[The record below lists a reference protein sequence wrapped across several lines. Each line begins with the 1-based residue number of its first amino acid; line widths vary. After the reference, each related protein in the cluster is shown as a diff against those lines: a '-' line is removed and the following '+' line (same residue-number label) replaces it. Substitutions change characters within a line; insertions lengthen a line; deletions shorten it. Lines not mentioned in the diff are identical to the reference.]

1 MQPGMRVGGEIKG
14 AEGVALAGHVLPQQV
29 PGTVH
34 LQVGLQVRLLLEKK
48 TLDFEEVLILVSTFM
63 VAISRSCSCFSWSM
77 WKLACTC
84 WISSTSFT
92 CKATLVLMRK
102 VNKIGEL
109 VFTAGQTTQLDNL
122 MLVQQACCECCRSH
136 ARDESSCYKIKQ
148 NKTAYGFPAWRP
160 K

>member
-1 MQPGMRVGGEIKG
+1 MYKMQPGVRVGGEVKG

-29 PGTVH
+29 PGAVH
-34 LQVGLQVRLLLEKK
+34 LQVGLQVRLLLKK
-48 TLDFEEVLILVSTFM
+48 ETLDFVLILVSTFM

-92 CKATLVLMRK
+92 CKSRLVLMRK

-109 VFTAGQTTQLDNL
+109 GLTAGQTTQLDNL
-122 MLVQQACCECCRSH
+122 MLVQRA
-136 ARDESSCYKIKQ
+136 
-148 NKTAYGFPAWRP
+148 G
-160 K
+160 